1 MTIWADDGAGHDFPP
16 PLIRIQGKGAG
27 EMVFLLAG
35 AGLWLSLVTGF
46 FPLRRV
52 GTVVRCTLGSLL
64 TGRRREARGEGVT
77 PFQAVATAL
86 AGTLGIGNIA
96 GVATAIVAGGPGAV
110 FWMWLSAL
118 PGMATKFSEVLLA
131 VEFRVRDREGR
142 WQGGPME
149 YLSRGLGM
157 PWLAGVFC
165 FFCVLAS
172 FGVGNAAQVGAVAQ
186 VMALDFGVPPLVSGA
201 VMAGLAGLVILGGLK
216 RIGAFAAGFVPL
228 MALFYMG
235 AGALVLWK
243 NAGAIPGALALILEG
258 AFCPQAALGGAAGY
272 TVRRAVH
279 YGVVRG
285 IFTNEAGLGSAPIAH
300 AGAAARGP
308 VEQGC
313 WGVFE
318 VFVDTI
324 LMCGF
329 TAVILLS
336 EGELWRSGLDGAALT
351 SAVFAKALGP
361 VGGLVVDVSILLFA
375 FSTVLGWGYYGE
387 RGAGWLTGD
396 DPGAIRA
403 YRLCYL
409 AVMILAAPLGTG
421 VIWGV
426 SDLLNGAMM
435 VPNLIGVV
443 ALWRVVRRR
452 VREYPAGK
460 RGGHRGSIRAV
471 K

>member
-1 MTIWADDGAGHDFPP
+1 
-16 PLIRIQGKGAG
+16 
-27 EMVFLLAG
+27 MVFLLAG
-35 AGLWLSLVTGF
+35 AGPWLSWATGF
-46 FPLRRV
+46 FPLRRA

-64 TGRRREARGEGVT
+64 PGRRKGQKGEGVT
-77 PFQAVATAL
+77 PFQAVSTAL

-131 VEFRVRDREGR
+131 VEYRVRDREGR

-165 FFCVLAS
+165 VFCVLAS

-186 VMALDFGVPPLVSGA
+186 VLAADFGIPPLASGAAMAL
-201 VMAGLAGLVILGGLK
+201 LAGLVILGGLG
-216 RIGAFAAGFVPL
+216 RIGAFAAKFVPL
-228 MALFYMG
+228 MALFYLG

-243 NAGAIPGALALILEG
+243 NAGAVPEALGLILRG
-258 AFCPQAALGGAAGY
+258 AFCPRAAMGGAAGY

-279 YGVVRG
+279 YGVARG

-313 WGVFE
+313 WGIFE

-361 VGGLVVDVSILLFA
+361 AGGLVVDLSILLFA

-387 RGAGWLTGD
+387 RGVGWLTGD
-396 DPGAIRA
+396 DPGIIAA
-403 YRLCYL
+403 YRVCYL
-409 AVMILAAPLGTG
+409 LVMVLAAPARTG
-421 VIWGV
+421 FIWGL

-435 VPNLIGVV
+435 APNLIGVV
-443 ALWRVVRRR
+443 ALWPVVRRR
-452 VREYPAGK
+452 VKEYRPPPKKGQ
-460 RGGHRGSIRAV
+460 R
-471 K
+471 